1 MSQKWVKKASG
12 EIVQFDEGKLKRSL
26 FNSGASEELIE
37 KITNTIS
44 ENLTETTS
52 TRSIYKRA
60 YQLLRTSS
68 QKLAGKYK
76 LKTAILELGPSGYP
90 FEHFVGQLLAY
101 QGYDVEVGI
110 EIQGKCLSHEVDIFA
125 HTGRHLIIGECK
137 HHGNPGYKSDI
148 KVPLYIHSRYN
159 DIIAGLQSNGENR
172 EPECWIITNTRFTT
186 DSEQYGSCYGL
197 KLIAWDFPK
206 KGNLRERV
214 ELSGLY
220 PITCLFSL
228 TKREKQILMD
238 EDIVLC
244 QQISAN
250 PDLLKPIDPRKHSKI
265 LAECQEICSA
275 NS

>member
-12 EIVQFDEGKLKRSL
+12 EVVEFDVSKLKQSL

-37 KITNTIS
+37 KISNTICQ
-44 ENLTETTS
+44 NLTETTS
-52 TRSIYKRA
+52 TRSIYKKA
-60 YQLLRTSS
+60 YQILRSS
-68 QKLAGKYK
+68 SSKLAGKYK

-110 EIQGKCLSHEVDIFA
+110 DIQGKCLTHEVDIFA
-125 HTGRHLIIGECK
+125 HNSEHVIVGECK

-148 KVPLYIHSRYN
+148 KVPLYVHSRYH
-159 DIIAGLQSNGENR
+159 DIIGGLKANGEHR
-172 EPECWIITNTRFTT
+172 DTECWIITNTRFTS
-186 DSEQYGSCYGL
+186 DSEQYGNCYGL

-244 QQISAN
+244 RQLNQN
-250 PDLLKPIDPRKHSKI
+250 PELLKAIDPRKHDKI
-265 LAECQEICSA
+265 LAE
-275 NS
+275 